1 MASDRDTAYA
11 RALLAVAAAEGDL
24 SVVQD
29 EIFSLSR
36 QITDNDELSSALS
49 DTNVPAER
57 RAQIIEDIL
66 RGRASSTTVALL
78 AMIVIN
84 GRIRDLPA
92 IADELAALGAAQGGK
107 QVAIVRS
114 AVELTDDQKSRLASA
129 LQSSVG
135 QPVEVRV
142 VIDPSVLG
150 GLVAQVGDTVIDGS
164 VRRRLDQLKQAI

>member
-29 EIFSLSR
+29 EIFSLAR
-36 QITDNDELSSALS
+36 LLTGNDELASTLS
-49 DTNVPAER
+49 DTQVPVAR
-57 RAQIIEDIL
+57 RAQVVEDIL
-66 RGRASSTTVALL
+66 GGRVSSTTVALVSMVVL
-78 AMIVIN
+78 N
-84 GRIRDLPA
+84 GRARDLPA
-92 IADELAALGAAQGGK
+92 IADELVALGASEGGK

-114 AVELTDDQKSRLASA
+114 AVELTSDQKQRLATA
-129 LQSSVG
+129 LQASVG
-135 QPVEVRV
+135 SPVEVRV
-142 VIDPSVLG
+142 VLDPSILG

>member
-1 MASDRDTAYA
+1 MASNRDTAYA
-11 RALLAVAAAEGDL
+11 KALLSVAAAEGDL

-29 EIFSLSR
+29 EVFTLARTIAG
-36 QITDNDELSSALS
+36 NDELSATLS
-49 DTNVPAER
+49 DTQVPAAR
-57 RAQIIEDIL
+57 RAQIIEDL
-66 RGRASSTTVALL
+66 LGGRASSTTVALL
-78 AMIVIN
+78 SMIVIN
-84 GRIRDLPA
+84 GRVRDLPA
-92 IADELAALGAAQGGK
+92 IAEELATLGAAETGK
-107 QVAIVRS
+107 QVAVVRS
-114 AVELTDDQKSRLASA
+114 AVELTEDQKSRLATA

>member
-11 RALLAVAAAEGDL
+11 KALLAVAAAEGDL

-36 QITDNDELSSALS
+36 QISDNDELSSVLS
-49 DTNVPAER
+49 DTNVPADR
-57 RAQIIEDIL
+57 RSKIIEEIL
-66 RGRASSTTVALL
+66 GGRASSTTVALL

-92 IADELAALGAAQGGK
+92 IADELAALGAAEGGK

-114 AVELTDDQKSRLASA
+114 AVELTDDQKSRLATA